1 MATLSSIAPC
11 LWFGGRAE
19 EAASFYTSIFDNSR
33 IVGLT
38 RYGEAGREIHGQWPG
53 SVPTVAFELDGL
65 FFTAL
70 NAGPMSKFTEAVSF
84 QVMCDTQAEIDRYWE
99 RLGEGG
105 DPAAQQ
111 CGWLKDRFGLSWQV
125 VPAMLPALLA
135 GPGSERVMQALFP
148 MKKLEIEPL
157 QRAARG

>member
-1 MATLSSIAPC
+1 MATLTRIAPC
-11 LWFGGRAE
+11 LWFDGRAE
-19 EAASFYTSIFDNSR
+19 EAARYYTGIFDNSR
-33 IVGLT
+33 IVGTT
-38 RYGEAGREIHGQWPG
+38 RYGKAGHEHHGMAPG
-53 SVPTVAFELDGL
+53 SVLTVAFELDGL

-70 NAGPMSKFTEAVSF
+70 NGPPMFRFTEAVSF
-84 QVMCDTQAEIDRYWE
+84 QVMCDTQAEIDRYWV

-105 DPAAQQ
+105 DPAAQR